1 MGNNFAMNDQSLAR
15 SFSVRDEDR
24 DDFFHSSG
32 YAGAQNEGRIG
43 AASRGM
49 TVEERQELSENR
61 KFVRGYENASLA
73 AQVASARERNISM
86 FERGKG
92 AENGGNGFSAGGNS
106 AGGISG
112 TGNPRDVSGAPR
124 GVNEASG
131 LSGRN
136 AGGETGVAQGGY
148 RYSDDRARRQEA
160 NNYKDYAAMAKQEMT
175 QRGGNTGG
183 NAGGN
188 AGSYGGGYGGGYSGG
203 RDSIYGGGAGGYG
216 SGASSGRGFAPNFGG
231 SVERNYGSGQSYG
244 GGQNYGSGHNYG
256 AGQGYGG
263 GYNFGAGQSGGVG
276 RTGQAGLNS
285 AISNTQRFTNN
296 FGMKFGPK

>member
-61 KFVRGYENASLA
+61 KFIRGYENASLA

-86 FERGKG
+86 FERGRG
-92 AENGGNGFSAGGNS
+92 AENSGNGFSAGGNS
-106 AGGISG
+106 AGSISDPG
-112 TGNPRDVSGAPR
+112 SPR
-124 GVNEASG
+124 GMSGVSG
-131 LSGRN
+131 LSSGN
-136 AGGETGVAQGGY
+136 AGSETGVAQGGY

-175 QRGGNTGG
+175 QRGGNS
-183 NAGGN
+183 GGN
-188 AGSYGGGYGGGYSGG
+188 AGSYWGGYWGGYRGGYSGG

-216 SGASSGRGFAPNFGG
+216 GGAGGYGSGASSGHGFAPNFGG
-231 SVERNYGSGQSYG
+231 SVERNYGGGQKYG
-244 GGQNYGSGHNYG
+244 GGQNYG

-263 GYNFGAGQSGGVG
+263 GQNFGAGQSGGVG

>member
-61 KFVRGYENASLA
+61 RFVRGYENASLA

-86 FERGKG
+86 FERGRD
-92 AENGGNGFSAGGNS
+92 AENGGNGFSAGSNS
-106 AGGISG
+106 AGSISDPG
-112 TGNPRDVSGAPR
+112 SPR
-124 GVNEASG
+124 GMSVASG
-131 LSGRN
+131 LSGVN
-136 AGGETGVAQGGY
+136 AGSETGVAQGGY

-175 QRGGNTGG
+175 QRGGNS
-183 NAGGN
+183 GGN
-188 AGSYGGGYGGGYSGG
+188 AGSYWGGYRGGYSGGYGGG
-203 RDSIYGGGAGGYG
+203 RDGIYGGGAGGYG
-216 SGASSGRGFAPNFGG
+216 GGTGGYGSGASSGHGFAPNFGG
-231 SVERNYGSGQSYG
+231 SVERNYGGGQSYG
-244 GGQNYGSGHNYG
+244 GGQNYGT
-256 AGQGYGG
+256 GQGYGG
-263 GYNFGAGQSGGVG
+263 GQNFGAGQSGGVG

>member
-1 MGNNFAMNDQSLAR
+1 MGMGNNFAMNDQSLAR

-61 KFVRGYENASLA
+61 KFVRGYESASLA

-86 FERGKG
+86 FERGRG
-92 AENGGNGFSAGGNS
+92 AENGGNGFSAGSNG
-106 AGGISG
+106 AGSISD
-112 TGNPRDVSGAPR
+112 TGSPR
-124 GVNEASG
+124 GMSGASG
-131 LSGRN
+131 LSGGN
-136 AGGETGVAQGGY
+136 AGSETGVAQGGY

-175 QRGGNTGG
+175 QRGGNS
-183 NAGGN
+183 GGN
-188 AGSYGGGYGGGYSGG
+188 AGSYGGGYGGG
-203 RDSIYGGGAGGYG
+203 RDGIYGGGAGGYG

-231 SVERNYGSGQSYG
+231 SVERNYGGGQGYG
-244 GGQNYGSGHNYG
+244 GGQNYGGGNNY
-256 AGQGYGG
+256 
-263 GYNFGAGQSGGVG
+263 GAGQSGGVG

>member
-61 KFVRGYENASLA
+61 RFVRGYENASLA

-86 FERGKG
+86 FERGRG
-92 AENGGNGFSAGGNS
+92 VENGGNGFSAGGNS
-106 AGGISG
+106 AGSISDPG
-112 TGNPRDVSGAPR
+112 SPR
-124 GVNEASG
+124 GMNGASG
-131 LSGRN
+131 LSGGN
-136 AGGETGVAQGGY
+136 AGSETGVAQGGY

-175 QRGGNTGG
+175 QRGGNSGSCGG
-183 NAGGN
+183 G
-188 AGSYGGGYGGGYSGG
+188 YGGGYGGGRDGIYGG
-203 RDSIYGGGAGGYG
+203 GAGGYGGGAGGYG

-231 SVERNYGSGQSYG
+231 SVERNYGGGQSYG
-244 GGQNYGSGHNYG
+244 SGQNYG

-263 GYNFGAGQSGGVG
+263 GQNFRAGQSGGVG

>member
-1 MGNNFAMNDQSLAR
+1 MGMGNNFAMNDQSLAR

-86 FERGKG
+86 FERGRG
-92 AENGGNGFSAGGNS
+92 VESGGNGFSAGDNS
-106 AGGISG
+106 TSG
-112 TGNPRDVSGAPR
+112 VSDTGNPRGVSGA
-124 GVNEASG
+124 GG
-131 LSGRN
+131 LSGGN
-136 AGGETGVAQGGY
+136 AGSETGVTQGGY

-183 NAGGN
+183 NAG
-188 AGSYGGGYGGGYSGG
+188 SYGGGYGGGRDGIYGGGTSG
-203 RDSIYGGGAGGYG
+203 YGGGAGGYG

-231 SVERNYGSGQSYG
+231 SVERNYGGGQSYG
-244 GGQNYGSGHNYG
+244 GGYDYG

-263 GYNFGAGQSGGVG
+263 GQNFGAGQSGGVG

>member
-1 MGNNFAMNDQSLAR
+1 MGMGNNFAMNDQSLAR

-24 DDFFHSSG
+24 DNFFHSSG
-32 YAGAQNEGRIG
+32 YAETQNEGRIG

-86 FERGKG
+86 FERGRG
-92 AENGGNGFSAGGNS
+92 AENGENGSSVGGNS
-106 AGGISG
+106 AGSISDLG
-112 TGNPRDVSGAPR
+112 SPRGMSGA
-124 GVNEASG
+124 NG
-131 LSGRN
+131 LSGGN
-136 AGGETGVAQGGY
+136 AGSETGVAQGGY

-183 NAGGN
+183 NAG
-188 AGSYGGGYGGGYSGG
+188 SYGGGYGGGYSGG
-203 RDSIYGGGAGGYG
+203 RDGIYGGGQNYGGGAGGYG
-216 SGASSGRGFAPNFGG
+216 SGASSGHGFAPNFGG
-231 SVERNYGSGQSYG
+231 SVERNYGGGQSYG
-244 GGQNYGSGHNYG
+244 GGQNYG

-263 GYNFGAGQSGGVG
+263 GQNFGAGQGGEVG

>member
-86 FERGKG
+86 FERGRG
-92 AENGGNGFSAGGNS
+92 VENGGNGFSAGGNS
-106 AGGISG
+106 AGSISDPG
-112 TGNPRDVSGAPR
+112 SPR
-124 GVNEASG
+124 GVSGASG
-131 LSGRN
+131 LSGGN

-175 QRGGNTGG
+175 QRGGNS
-183 NAGGN
+183 GGN
-188 AGSYGGGYGGGYSGG
+188 AGSYGGGYGGG
-203 RDSIYGGGAGGYG
+203 RDGIYGGGAGGYG

-231 SVERNYGSGQSYG
+231 SVERNYGGGQGYG
-244 GGQNYGSGHNYG
+244 GGQNYGGGNNY
-256 AGQGYGG
+256 
-263 GYNFGAGQSGGVG
+263 GAGQSGGVG

>member
-49 TVEERQELSENR
+49 TVEKRQELSENR
-61 KFVRGYENASLA
+61 KFIRGYENASLA

-86 FERGKG
+86 FERGRG
-92 AENGGNGFSAGGNS
+92 AENSGNGFSAGGNS
-106 AGGISG
+106 AGSISDPG
-112 TGNPRDVSGAPR
+112 SHRGMSG
-124 GVNEASG
+124 VSG
-131 LSGRN
+131 LSSGN
-136 AGGETGVAQGGY
+136 AGSETGVAQGGY

-183 NAGGN
+183 NSGGN
-188 AGSYGGGYGGGYSGG
+188 AGSYGGGYGGG
-203 RDSIYGGGAGGYG
+203 RDGIYGGGAGGYG

-231 SVERNYGSGQSYG
+231 SVERNYGGGQGYRSGQNYG
-244 GGQNYGSGHNYG
+244 GGQNYGT
-256 AGQGYGG
+256 GQGYGG
-263 GYNFGAGQSGGVG
+263 GQNFGAGQSGGVG

>member
-86 FERGKG
+86 FERGRG
-92 AENGGNGFSAGGNS
+92 AENSGNGFSAGGNS
-106 AGGISG
+106 AGGISDPG
-112 TGNPRDVSGAPR
+112 SPR
-124 GVNEASG
+124 GMSGASG
-131 LSGRN
+131 LSGVN
-136 AGGETGVAQGGY
+136 AGSETGVAQGGY

-160 NNYKDYAAMAKQEMT
+160 NNYKDYAAMAKQEMM
-175 QRGGNTGG
+175 QRGGNS
-183 NAGGN
+183 GGN

-203 RDSIYGGGAGGYG
+203 RDSIYGGGVGGYG

-231 SVERNYGSGQSYG
+231 SVERNYGGGQKYG
-244 GGQNYGSGHNYG
+244 GGQNYG

>member
-24 DDFFHSSG
+24 DDFFHSSD
-32 YAGAQNEGRIG
+32 YAETQNEGRIG

-86 FERGKG
+86 FERGRG
-92 AENGGNGFSAGGNS
+92 AENSENGFSAGGNS
-106 AGGISG
+106 AGGISDL
-112 TGNPRDVSGAPR
+112 GNPRGMSG
-124 GVNEASG
+124 ASG
-131 LSGRN
+131 LSGGN
-136 AGGETGVAQGGY
+136 AGSETGVIQGGY

-183 NAGGN
+183 NAG
-188 AGSYGGGYGGGYSGG
+188 SYGGGYGGGYSGG
-203 RDSIYGGGAGGYG
+203 RDGIYGGGASGYGGGAGGYG

-231 SVERNYGSGQSYG
+231 SVERNYGGGQGYG
-244 GGQNYGSGHNYG
+244 GGQNYG

-263 GYNFGAGQSGGVG
+263 GQNFGAGQSGGVG

>member
-61 KFVRGYENASLA
+61 KFIRGYENASLA

-86 FERGKG
+86 FERGRG
-92 AENGGNGFSAGGNS
+92 VENSGNGFSAGGNS

-124 GVNEASG
+124 GVNETSG

-136 AGGETGVAQGGY
+136 AGSETGVAQGGY

-175 QRGGNTGG
+175 QRGGNTGSC
-183 NAGGN
+183 GG
-188 AGSYGGGYGGGYSGG
+188 GYGGGYGGGRDGIYGG
-203 RDSIYGGGAGGYG
+203 GAGGYGGGAGGYG

-231 SVERNYGSGQSYG
+231 SVERNYGGGQSYG
-244 GGQNYGSGHNYG
+244 SGQNYG

-263 GYNFGAGQSGGVG
+263 GQNFGAGQSGGVG

>member
-32 YAGAQNEGRIG
+32 YAETQNEGRIG

-61 KFVRGYENASLA
+61 RFIRGYENASLA

-86 FERGKG
+86 FERGRG
-92 AENGGNGFSAGGNS
+92 AEGGGNGYSVGDNS
-106 AGGISG
+106 TGSISG

-124 GVNEASG
+124 GVSETSG
-131 LSGRN
+131 LSGGN
-136 AGGETGVAQGGY
+136 AGSETGVAQGGY

-175 QRGGNTGG
+175 QRGGNS
-183 NAGGN
+183 GGN
-188 AGSYGGGYGGGYSGG
+188 AGSYGGGYRGGYSGG
-203 RDSIYGGGAGGYG
+203 RDGIYGGGAGGYG

-231 SVERNYGSGQSYG
+231 SVERNYGGGQSYG
-244 GGQNYGSGHNYG
+244 GGQNYGI
-256 AGQGYGG
+256 GQGYGG
-263 GYNFGAGQSGGVG
+263 GQNFGAGQGGGVG

>member
-1 MGNNFAMNDQSLAR
+1 MGMGNNFAMNDQSLAR

-24 DDFFHSSG
+24 DNFFHSSG
-32 YAGAQNEGRIG
+32 YAETQNEGRIG

-86 FERGKG
+86 FERGRG

-106 AGGISG
+106 AGSISDPG
-112 TGNPRDVSGAPR
+112 SPR
-124 GVNEASG
+124 GVSGASG
-131 LSGRN
+131 LSGGN

-175 QRGGNTGG
+175 QHGGNS
-183 NAGGN
+183 GGN
-188 AGSYGGGYGGGYSGG
+188 AGSYWGGYRGGYSGG
-203 RDSIYGGGAGGYG
+203 RDGIYGGGAGGYG
-216 SGASSGRGFAPNFGG
+216 GGASSGHGFAPNFGG
-231 SVERNYGSGQSYG
+231 SVERNYGGGQKYG
-244 GGQNYGSGHNYG
+244 GGQNYG

-263 GYNFGAGQSGGVG
+263 GQNFGAGQSGGVG

>member
-1 MGNNFAMNDQSLAR
+1 MGMGNNFAMNDQSLAR

-24 DDFFHSSG
+24 DNFFHSSG
-32 YAGAQNEGRIG
+32 YAETQNEGRIG

-86 FERGKG
+86 FERGRG
-92 AENGGNGFSAGGNS
+92 AENGENGSSVGGNS
-106 AGGISG
+106 AGSISDLG
-112 TGNPRDVSGAPR
+112 SPR
-124 GVNEASG
+124 GMNGASG
-131 LSGRN
+131 LSGGN
-136 AGGETGVAQGGY
+136 AGSETGVIQGGY

-175 QRGGNTGG
+175 QRGGN
-183 NAGGN
+183 
-188 AGSYGGGYGGGYSGG
+188 AGSYGGGYGGGRDGIYGG
-203 RDSIYGGGAGGYG
+203 GQNYGGGAGGYG
-216 SGASSGRGFAPNFGG
+216 SGASSGHGFAPNFGG
-231 SVERNYGSGQSYG
+231 SVERNYGGGQSYG
-244 GGQNYGSGHNYG
+244 GGQDYG
-256 AGQGYGG
+256 AGQGYRGG
-263 GYNFGAGQSGGVG
+263 QNFGAGQSGGVG

>member
-32 YAGAQNEGRIG
+32 YAETQNEGRIG

-86 FERGKG
+86 FERGRG
-92 AENGGNGFSAGGNS
+92 AENGGNGFSAGSNG
-106 AGGISG
+106 AGSISD
-112 TGNPRDVSGAPR
+112 TGSPR
-124 GVNEASG
+124 GMSGASG
-131 LSGRN
+131 LSGGN
-136 AGGETGVAQGGY
+136 AGSETGAAQGGY

-175 QRGGNTGG
+175 QRGGNS
-183 NAGGN
+183 GGN
-188 AGSYGGGYGGGYSGG
+188 AGSYGGGYGGG
-203 RDSIYGGGAGGYG
+203 RDGIYGGGAGGYG

-231 SVERNYGSGQSYG
+231 SVERNYGGGQGYG
-244 GGQNYGSGHNYG
+244 GGQNYGGGNNY
-256 AGQGYGG
+256 
-263 GYNFGAGQSGGVG
+263 GAGQSGGVG

>member
-24 DDFFHSSG
+24 DNFFHSSG

-49 TVEERQELSENR
+49 TMEERQELSENR
-61 KFVRGYENASLA
+61 KFIRGYENASLA

-86 FERGKG
+86 FERGRG

-106 AGGISG
+106 AGSISDPG
-112 TGNPRDVSGAPR
+112 SPR
-124 GVNEASG
+124 GVSGASG
-131 LSGRN
+131 LSGGN
-136 AGGETGVAQGGY
+136 AGSETGVAQGGY

-175 QRGGNTGG
+175 QRGGNS
-183 NAGGN
+183 GGN
-188 AGSYGGGYGGGYSGG
+188 AGSYGGGYGGGRDGIYGGGTSG
-203 RDSIYGGGAGGYG
+203 YGGGAGGYG

-231 SVERNYGSGQSYG
+231 SVERNYGGGQSYG
-244 GGQNYGSGHNYG
+244 GGYDYG

-263 GYNFGAGQSGGVG
+263 GQNFGAGQSGGVG

>member
-1 MGNNFAMNDQSLAR
+1 MNDQSLAR

-86 FERGKG
+86 FERGRD
-92 AENGGNGFSAGGNS
+92 AENGGNGFSAGSNS
-106 AGGISG
+106 AGSISDPG
-112 TGNPRDVSGAPR
+112 SPR
-124 GVNEASG
+124 GMSVASG
-131 LSGRN
+131 LSGVN
-136 AGGETGVAQGGY
+136 AGSETGVAQGGY

-175 QRGGNTGG
+175 QRGGNS
-183 NAGGN
+183 GGN
-188 AGSYGGGYGGGYSGG
+188 AGSYWGGYRGGYIGGRDGIYGGGAGG
-203 RDSIYGGGAGGYG
+203 YGGGAGGYG
-216 SGASSGRGFAPNFGG
+216 SGASSGHGFAPNFGG
-231 SVERNYGSGQSYG
+231 SVERNYGGGQSYG
-244 GGQNYGSGHNYG
+244 GGYNY
-256 AGQGYGG
+256 
-263 GYNFGAGQSGGVG
+263 GAGQSGGVG

>member
-86 FERGKG
+86 FERGRG
-92 AENGGNGFSAGGNS
+92 AENSGNGFSAGGNS
-106 AGGISG
+106 AGGISDPG
-112 TGNPRDVSGAPR
+112 SPR
-124 GVNEASG
+124 GMSGASG
-131 LSGRN
+131 LSGVN
-136 AGGETGVAQGGY
+136 AGSETGVAQGGY

-175 QRGGNTGG
+175 QRGGN
-183 NAGGN
+183 
-188 AGSYGGGYGGGYSGG
+188 AGSYGGGYGGGRDGIYGG
-203 RDSIYGGGAGGYG
+203 GQSYGGGAGGYG
-216 SGASSGRGFAPNFGG
+216 SGASSGHGFAPNFGG
-231 SVERNYGSGQSYG
+231 SVERNYGGGQSYG
-244 GGQNYGSGHNYG
+244 GGQDYG
-256 AGQGYGG
+256 AGQGYRGG
-263 GYNFGAGQSGGVG
+263 QNFGAGQSGGVG

>member
-32 YAGAQNEGRIG
+32 YAETQNEGRIG

-86 FERGKG
+86 FERGRG
-92 AENGGNGFSAGGNS
+92 AENGGNSSSVGSNS
-106 AGGISG
+106 AANISD
-112 TGNPRDVSGAPR
+112 TGNPR
-124 GVNEASG
+124 GVNETSG

-136 AGGETGVAQGGY
+136 AGSETGVAQGGY

-183 NAGGN
+183 NSGGN
-188 AGSYGGGYGGGYSGG
+188 AGSYGGGYGGGRDGIYGG
-203 RDSIYGGGAGGYG
+203 GAGGYGGGAGGYG

-231 SVERNYGSGQSYG
+231 SVERNYGGGQSYG
-244 GGQNYGSGHNYG
+244 GGQNYGSGQNYG

>member
-32 YAGAQNEGRIG
+32 YAETQNEGRIG

-86 FERGKG
+86 FERGRG
-92 AENGGNGFSAGGNS
+92 AENGGNGFSAGSNG
-106 AGGISG
+106 AGSISD
-112 TGNPRDVSGAPR
+112 TGSPR
-124 GVNEASG
+124 GMSGASG
-131 LSGRN
+131 LSGGN
-136 AGGETGVAQGGY
+136 AGSETGVAQGGY

-175 QRGGNTGG
+175 QRGGNS
-183 NAGGN
+183 GGN
-188 AGSYGGGYGGGYSGG
+188 AGSYGGGYGGG
-203 RDSIYGGGAGGYG
+203 RDGIYGGGAGGYG
-216 SGASSGRGFAPNFGG
+216 SGASNGRGFAPNFGG
-231 SVERNYGSGQSYG
+231 SVERNYGGGQGYG
-244 GGQNYGSGHNYG
+244 GGQNYGGGNNY
-256 AGQGYGG
+256 
-263 GYNFGAGQSGGVG
+263 GAGQSGGVG

>member
-1 MGNNFAMNDQSLAR
+1 MNDQSLAR

-86 FERGKG
+86 FERGRD
-92 AENGGNGFSAGGNS
+92 AENGGNGFSAGSNS
-106 AGGISG
+106 AGSICDPGS
-112 TGNPRDVSGAPR
+112 PR
-124 GVNEASG
+124 GVSGASG
-131 LSGRN
+131 LSGGN
-136 AGGETGVAQGGY
+136 AGSETGVAQGGY

-160 NNYKDYAAMAKQEMT
+160 NSYKDYAAMAKQEMT

-183 NAGGN
+183 NAG
-188 AGSYGGGYGGGYSGG
+188 SYGGGYGGGRDGIYGG
-203 RDSIYGGGAGGYG
+203 GAGGYGGGAGGYG

-231 SVERNYGSGQSYG
+231 SVERNYGGGQGYG
-244 GGQNYGSGHNYG
+244 GGQNYGGGNNY
-256 AGQGYGG
+256 
-263 GYNFGAGQSGGVG
+263 GAGQSGGVG

>member
-61 KFVRGYENASLA
+61 KFIRGYENASLA

-86 FERGKG
+86 FERGRG
-92 AENGGNGFSAGGNS
+92 AENSGNGFSAGGNS
-106 AGGISG
+106 AGSISDPG
-112 TGNPRDVSGAPR
+112 SPR
-124 GVNEASG
+124 GMSGASG
-131 LSGRN
+131 LSGGN
-136 AGGETGVAQGGY
+136 AGSETGAAQGGY

-175 QRGGNTGG
+175 QRGGNSGG

-188 AGSYGGGYGGGYSGG
+188 AGSYGGGYGGGRDGIYGG
-203 RDSIYGGGAGGYG
+203 GAGGYGGGAGGYG

-231 SVERNYGSGQSYG
+231 SVERNYGGGQSYG
-244 GGQNYGSGHNYG
+244 GGYNY
-256 AGQGYGG
+256 
-263 GYNFGAGQSGGVG
+263 GAGQSGGVG

>member
-1 MGNNFAMNDQSLAR
+1 MGMGNNFAMNDQSLAR

-32 YAGAQNEGRIG
+32 YAETQNEGRIG

-86 FERGKG
+86 FERGRG
-92 AENGGNGFSAGGNS
+92 AENGGNGFSAGSNG
-106 AGGISG
+106 AGSISD
-112 TGNPRDVSGAPR
+112 TGSPR
-124 GVNEASG
+124 GMSGASG
-131 LSGRN
+131 LSGGN
-136 AGGETGVAQGGY
+136 AGSEAGVAQGGY

-175 QRGGNTGG
+175 QRGGNS
-183 NAGGN
+183 GGN
-188 AGSYGGGYGGGYSGG
+188 AGSYGGGYGGG
-203 RDSIYGGGAGGYG
+203 RDGIYGGGAGGYG

-231 SVERNYGSGQSYG
+231 SVERNYGGGQSYG
-244 GGQNYGSGHNYG
+244 GGQDYG
-256 AGQGYGG
+256 AGQGYRGG
-263 GYNFGAGQSGGVG
+263 QNFGAGQSGGVG

>member
-32 YAGAQNEGRIG
+32 YAETQNEGRIG

-86 FERGKG
+86 FERGRG
-92 AENGGNGFSAGGNS
+92 AENSENGFSAGGNS
-106 AGGISG
+106 AGGISDL
-112 TGNPRDVSGAPR
+112 GNPRGMSG
-124 GVNEASG
+124 ASG
-131 LSGRN
+131 LSGGN
-136 AGGETGVAQGGY
+136 AGSETGVIQGGY

-183 NAGGN
+183 NAG
-188 AGSYGGGYGGGYSGG
+188 SYGGGYGGGYSGG
-203 RDSIYGGGAGGYG
+203 RDGIYGGGASGYGGGAGGYG

-231 SVERNYGSGQSYG
+231 SVERNYGGGQGYG
-244 GGQNYGSGHNYG
+244 GGQNYG

-263 GYNFGAGQSGGVG
+263 GQNFGAGQSGGVG

>member
-32 YAGAQNEGRIG
+32 YAETQNEGRIG

-86 FERGKG
+86 FERGRG

-106 AGGISG
+106 AGGISDPG
-112 TGNPRDVSGAPR
+112 SPR
-124 GVNEASG
+124 GMSGASG
-131 LSGRN
+131 LSGGN
-136 AGGETGVAQGGY
+136 AGSETGAAQGGY

-175 QRGGNTGG
+175 QRGGNS
-183 NAGGN
+183 GGN
-188 AGSYGGGYGGGYSGG
+188 AGSYGGGYGGG
-203 RDSIYGGGAGGYG
+203 RDGIYGGGAGGYG

-231 SVERNYGSGQSYG
+231 SVERNYGGGQGYG
-244 GGQNYGSGHNYG
+244 GGQNYGGGNNY
-256 AGQGYGG
+256 
-263 GYNFGAGQSGGVG
+263 GAGQSGGVG

>member
-1 MGNNFAMNDQSLAR
+1 MGMGNNFAMNDQSLAR

-32 YAGAQNEGRIG
+32 YAEAQNEGRIG

-86 FERGKG
+86 FERGRG
-92 AENGGNGFSAGGNS
+92 AENGGNGFSAGGNN
-106 AGGISG
+106 AGSISDPGSPRGMSG
-112 TGNPRDVSGAPR
+112 T
-124 GVNEASG
+124 SG
-131 LSGRN
+131 LSGGN
-136 AGGETGVAQGGY
+136 AGSETGVAQGGY

-175 QRGGNTGG
+175 QRGGNS
-183 NAGGN
+183 GGN
-188 AGSYGGGYGGGYSGG
+188 AGSYWGGYRGGYSGG
-203 RDSIYGGGAGGYG
+203 RDGIYGGVAGGYG
-216 SGASSGRGFAPNFGG
+216 SGASSGRGFASNFGG
-231 SVERNYGSGQSYG
+231 SVERNYGGGQSYG
-244 GGQNYGSGHNYG
+244 GGQNYG

-263 GYNFGAGQSGGVG
+263 GQNFGAGQSGGVG

>member
-32 YAGAQNEGRIG
+32 YAETQNEGRIG

-86 FERGKG
+86 FERGRG
-92 AENGGNGFSAGGNS
+92 AENGGNGFSAGSNG
-106 AGGISG
+106 AGSISD
-112 TGNPRDVSGAPR
+112 TGSPR
-124 GVNEASG
+124 GMSGASG
-131 LSGRN
+131 LSGGN
-136 AGGETGVAQGGY
+136 AGSETGVAQGGY

-175 QRGGNTGG
+175 QRGGNS
-183 NAGGN
+183 GGN
-188 AGSYGGGYGGGYSGG
+188 AGSYGGGYGGG
-203 RDSIYGGGAGGYG
+203 RDGIYGGGAGGYG

-231 SVERNYGSGQSYG
+231 SVERNYGGGQGYG
-244 GGQNYGSGHNYG
+244 GGQNYGGGNNY
-256 AGQGYGG
+256 
-263 GYNFGAGQSGGVG
+263 GAGQSGGVG

>member
-1 MGNNFAMNDQSLAR
+1 MGMGNNFAMNDQSLAR

-61 KFVRGYENASLA
+61 RFVRGYENASLA

-86 FERGKG
+86 FERGRG
-92 AENGGNGFSAGGNS
+92 DENGGNGFSAGSNG
-106 AGGISG
+106 AGSISDPG
-112 TGNPRDVSGAPR
+112 SPR
-124 GVNEASG
+124 GMSVASG
-131 LSGRN
+131 LSGVN
-136 AGGETGVAQGGY
+136 AGSEAGVAQGGY
-148 RYSDDRARRQEA
+148 RYSDDRVRRQEA
-160 NNYKDYAAMAKQEMT
+160 NNYKDYATMAKQEMT
-175 QRGGNTGG
+175 QRGGNS
-183 NAGGN
+183 GGN
-188 AGSYGGGYGGGYSGG
+188 AGSYGGGYGGGRDGIYGG
-203 RDSIYGGGAGGYG
+203 GAGGYGGGAGGYG

-231 SVERNYGSGQSYG
+231 SVERNYGGGQSYG
-244 GGQNYGSGHNYG
+244 GGQNY
-256 AGQGYGG
+256 
-263 GYNFGAGQSGGVG
+263 GAGQSGGVG

>member
-1 MGNNFAMNDQSLAR
+1 MGMGNNFAMNDQSLAR

-61 KFVRGYENASLA
+61 KFIRGYENASLA

-86 FERGKG
+86 FERGRG

-106 AGGISG
+106 AGSISDPG
-112 TGNPRDVSGAPR
+112 SPR
-124 GVNEASG
+124 GVSGASG
-131 LSGRN
+131 LSGGN
-136 AGGETGVAQGGY
+136 AGSETGVAQGGY

-175 QRGGNTGG
+175 QRGGNSGG
-183 NAGGN
+183 NAGN
-188 AGSYGGGYGGGYSGG
+188 YGGGYGGGRDGIYGGGTSG
-203 RDSIYGGGAGGYG
+203 YGGGAGGYG

-231 SVERNYGSGQSYG
+231 SVERNYGGGQKYG
-244 GGQNYGSGHNYG
+244 GGQNYG

-263 GYNFGAGQSGGVG
+263 GQNFGAGQSGGVG

>member
-1 MGNNFAMNDQSLAR
+1 MGMGNNFAMNDQSLAR

-86 FERGKG
+86 FERGRG

-106 AGGISG
+106 AGSISDPG
-112 TGNPRDVSGAPR
+112 SPRGVSGAPR

-131 LSGRN
+131 LSGGN
-136 AGGETGVAQGGY
+136 AGSETGVAQGGY

-175 QRGGNTGG
+175 QRGGNAGG
-183 NAGGN
+183 NAGG
-188 AGSYGGGYGGGYSGG
+188 YGGGYGGGRDGIYGG
-203 RDSIYGGGAGGYG
+203 GAGGYGGGAGGYG
-216 SGASSGRGFAPNFGG
+216 SGASSGHGFAPNFGG
-231 SVERNYGSGQSYG
+231 SVERNYGGGQSYG
-244 GGQNYGSGHNYG
+244 GGQNYG

-263 GYNFGAGQSGGVG
+263 GQNFGAGQSGGVG

>member
-1 MGNNFAMNDQSLAR
+1 MGMGNNFAMNDQSLAR

-24 DDFFHSSG
+24 DNFFHSSG

-61 KFVRGYENASLA
+61 KFIRGYENASLA

-86 FERGKG
+86 FERGRG

-106 AGGISG
+106 AGSISDPG
-112 TGNPRDVSGAPR
+112 SPR
-124 GVNEASG
+124 GVSGASG
-131 LSGRN
+131 LSGGN
-136 AGGETGVAQGGY
+136 AGSETGVAQGGY

-175 QRGGNTGG
+175 QRGGNS
-183 NAGGN
+183 GGN
-188 AGSYGGGYGGGYSGG
+188 AGSYGGGYGGGRDGIYGGGTSG
-203 RDSIYGGGAGGYG
+203 YGGGAGGYG

-231 SVERNYGSGQSYG
+231 SVERNYGGGQSYG
-244 GGQNYGSGHNYG
+244 GGQNYGT
-256 AGQGYGG
+256 GQGYGG
-263 GYNFGAGQSGGVG
+263 GQNFGAGQSGGVG

>member
-32 YAGAQNEGRIG
+32 YAETQNEGRIG

-86 FERGKG
+86 FERGRG

-106 AGGISG
+106 AGSISDPG
-112 TGNPRDVSGAPR
+112 SPR
-124 GVNEASG
+124 GVSGASG
-131 LSGRN
+131 LS
-136 AGGETGVAQGGY
+136 
-148 RYSDDRARRQEA
+148 D
-160 NNYKDYAAMAKQEMT
+160 
-175 QRGGNTGG
+175 
-183 NAGGN
+183 GN
-188 AGSYGGGYGGGYSGG
+188 AGSYGGGYGGGRDGIYGG
-203 RDSIYGGGAGGYG
+203 GAGGYGGGAGGYG
-216 SGASSGRGFAPNFGG
+216 SGASSGHGFAPNFGG
-231 SVERNYGSGQSYG
+231 SVERNYGGGQSYG
-244 GGQNYGSGHNYG
+244 GGQNYG

-263 GYNFGAGQSGGVG
+263 GQNFGAGQSGGVG

>member
-1 MGNNFAMNDQSLAR
+1 MNDQSLAR

-32 YAGAQNEGRIG
+32 YAETQNEGRIG

-86 FERGKG
+86 FERGRG
-92 AENGGNGFSAGGNS
+92 AENGGNGFSAGSNG
-106 AGGISG
+106 AGSISD
-112 TGNPRDVSGAPR
+112 TGSPR
-124 GVNEASG
+124 GMSGASG
-131 LSGRN
+131 LSGGN
-136 AGGETGVAQGGY
+136 AGSETGVVQGGY

-183 NAGGN
+183 NAG
-188 AGSYGGGYGGGYSGG
+188 SCGGGYGGGYSGG
-203 RDSIYGGGAGGYG
+203 RDGIYGGGQNYGGGAGGYG

-231 SVERNYGSGQSYG
+231 SVERNYGGGQRYG
-244 GGQNYGSGHNYG
+244 GGEGCW
-256 AGQGYGG
+256 
-263 GYNFGAGQSGGVG
+263 
-276 RTGQAGLNS
+276 RT
-285 AISNTQRFTNN
+285 
-296 FGMKFGPK
+296 

>member
-86 FERGKG
+86 FERGRD
-92 AENGGNGFSAGGNS
+92 AENGGNGFSAGSNS
-106 AGGISG
+106 AGSISDPG
-112 TGNPRDVSGAPR
+112 SPR
-124 GVNEASG
+124 GMSVASG
-131 LSGRN
+131 LSGVN
-136 AGGETGVAQGGY
+136 AGSETGVAQGGY

-175 QRGGNTGG
+175 QRGGNS
-183 NAGGN
+183 GGN
-188 AGSYGGGYGGGYSGG
+188 AGSYWGGYRGGYIGGRDGIYGGGAGG
-203 RDSIYGGGAGGYG
+203 YGGGAGGYG
-216 SGASSGRGFAPNFGG
+216 SGASSGHGFAPNFGG
-231 SVERNYGSGQSYG
+231 SVERNYGGGQSYG
-244 GGQNYGSGHNYG
+244 GGYNY
-256 AGQGYGG
+256 
-263 GYNFGAGQSGGVG
+263 GAGQSGGVG

>member
-1 MGNNFAMNDQSLAR
+1 MGMGNNFAMNDQSLAR

-86 FERGKG
+86 FERGRG
-92 AENGGNGFSAGGNS
+92 AENSENGFSAGGNS
-106 AGGISG
+106 AGGISDL
-112 TGNPRDVSGAPR
+112 GNPRGMSG
-124 GVNEASG
+124 ASG
-131 LSGRN
+131 LSGGN
-136 AGGETGVAQGGY
+136 AGSETGVIQGGY

-183 NAGGN
+183 NAG
-188 AGSYGGGYGGGYSGG
+188 SYGGGYGGGYSGG
-203 RDSIYGGGAGGYG
+203 RDGIYGGGASGYGGGAGGYG

-231 SVERNYGSGQSYG
+231 SVERNYGGGQGYG
-244 GGQNYGSGHNYG
+244 GGQNYG

-263 GYNFGAGQSGGVG
+263 GQNFGAGQSGGVG

>member
-86 FERGKG
+86 FERGRG
-92 AENGGNGFSAGGNS
+92 AENGGNSSSVGSNS
-106 AGGISG
+106 AANISD
-112 TGNPRDVSGAPR
+112 TGNPR
-124 GVNEASG
+124 GVNETSG

-136 AGGETGVAQGGY
+136 AGSETGVAQGGY

-183 NAGGN
+183 NAG
-188 AGSYGGGYGGGYSGG
+188 SYGGGYGGG
-203 RDSIYGGGAGGYG
+203 RDGIYGGGAGGYG

-231 SVERNYGSGQSYG
+231 SVERNYGGGQGYG
-244 GGQNYGSGHNYG
+244 GGQNYGGGNNY
-256 AGQGYGG
+256 
-263 GYNFGAGQSGGVG
+263 GAGQSGGVG

>member
-1 MGNNFAMNDQSLAR
+1 MNDQSLAR

-86 FERGKG
+86 FERGRD
-92 AENGGNGFSAGGNS
+92 AENGGNGFSAGSNS
-106 AGGISG
+106 AGSISDPG
-112 TGNPRDVSGAPR
+112 SPR
-124 GVNEASG
+124 GMSVASG
-131 LSGRN
+131 LSGVN
-136 AGGETGVAQGGY
+136 AGSETGVAQGGY

-175 QRGGNTGG
+175 QRGGNS
-183 NAGGN
+183 GGN
-188 AGSYGGGYGGGYSGG
+188 AGSYWGGYRGGYSGG
-203 RDSIYGGGAGGYG
+203 RDGIYGGGAGGYGGGAGGYG
-216 SGASSGRGFAPNFGG
+216 SGASSGHGFAPNFGG
-231 SVERNYGSGQSYG
+231 SVERNYGGGQSYG
-244 GGQNYGSGHNYG
+244 GGYNY
-256 AGQGYGG
+256 
-263 GYNFGAGQSGGVG
+263 GAGQSGGVG

>member
-1 MGNNFAMNDQSLAR
+1 MGMGNNFAMNDQSLAR

-61 KFVRGYENASLA
+61 KFIRGYENASLA

-86 FERGKG
+86 FERGRG

-106 AGGISG
+106 AGSISDPG
-112 TGNPRDVSGAPR
+112 SPR
-124 GVNEASG
+124 GVSGASG
-131 LSGRN
+131 LSGGN
-136 AGGETGVAQGGY
+136 AGSETGVAQGGY

-175 QRGGNTGG
+175 QRGGNS
-183 NAGGN
+183 GGN
-188 AGSYGGGYGGGYSGG
+188 AGSYGGGYGGGRDGIYGGGTSG
-203 RDSIYGGGAGGYG
+203 YGGGAGGYG

-231 SVERNYGSGQSYG
+231 SVERNYGGGQSYG
-244 GGQNYGSGHNYG
+244 GGQNYGT
-256 AGQGYGG
+256 GQGYGG
-263 GYNFGAGQSGGVG
+263 GQNFGAGQSGGVG

>member
-1 MGNNFAMNDQSLAR
+1 MGMGNNFAMNDQSLAR

-24 DDFFHSSG
+24 DNFFHSSG
-32 YAGAQNEGRIG
+32 YAETQNEGRIG

-86 FERGKG
+86 FERGRG
-92 AENGGNGFSAGGNS
+92 AENGENGSSVGGNS
-106 AGGISG
+106 AGSISDLG
-112 TGNPRDVSGAPR
+112 SPR
-124 GVNEASG
+124 GMNETSG

-136 AGGETGVAQGGY
+136 AGSETGVAQGGY

-183 NAGGN
+183 NAG
-188 AGSYGGGYGGGYSGG
+188 SYWGGYGGGYSGG

-216 SGASSGRGFAPNFGG
+216 GGAGGYGSGASSGHGFAPNFGG
-231 SVERNYGSGQSYG
+231 SVERNYGGGQS
-244 GGQNYGSGHNYG
+244 YG

-263 GYNFGAGQSGGVG
+263 GQNFGAGQSGGVG

>member
-1 MGNNFAMNDQSLAR
+1 MGMGNNFAMNDQSLAR

-86 FERGKG
+86 FERGRG

-106 AGGISG
+106 AGSISDPG
-112 TGNPRDVSGAPR
+112 SPR
-124 GVNEASG
+124 GMNGASG
-131 LSGRN
+131 LSGGN
-136 AGGETGVAQGGY
+136 AGSETGVAQGGY

-175 QRGGNTGG
+175 QRGGNSGSCGG
-183 NAGGN
+183 G
-188 AGSYGGGYGGGYSGG
+188 YGGGYGGGRDGIYGG
-203 RDSIYGGGAGGYG
+203 GAGGYGGGAGGYG

-231 SVERNYGSGQSYG
+231 SVERNYGGGQSYG
-244 GGQNYGSGHNYG
+244 SGQNYG

-263 GYNFGAGQSGGVG
+263 GQNFGAGQSGGVG